1 MKVMFNAKQFNK
13 EMKNIIDY
21 STGFL
26 DGVQNGKKVFLNNL
40 GPEIAE
46 LASQYIDSNAR
57 VDERSLHHIYE
68 WYQAGDSNARLFN
81 IKYTVS
87 NLGLSFTADFK
98 QSTTIK
104 DGSRVPFYNKA
115 SIMESG
121 QSVTI
126 EPVTAEVLRFEVGG
140 EVVYTKKP
148 VKVENP
154 GGNTAGKFAQ
164 IFDTF
169 FGRYFS
175 QAFLRSSGLAEYFD
189 NPVVYKKNISQG
201 SRAGR
206 SHGLNVGYR
215 WVANARIA

>member
-1 MKVMFNAKQFNK
+1 MKVMFNAKTFNK
-13 EMKNIIDY
+13 EMNNIIKY

-26 DGVQNGKKVFLNNL
+26 DGVQAGKKQFLNNL
-40 GPEIAE
+40 GPEISE

-68 WYQAGDSNARLFN
+68 WYQSGDPSARLYN

-98 QSTTIK
+98 QSTTIR

-126 EPVTAEVLRFEVGG
+126 EPVRAQALRFEVGG
-140 EVVYTKKP
+140 QAIYTKRP
-148 VKVENP
+148 VTIDNP

-164 IFDTF
+164 VFDTF

-175 QAFLRSSGLAEYFD
+175 QAFLRSSGLAEYF
-189 NPVVYKKNISQG
+189 NKPTVYKKNLAQG

-215 WVANARIA
+215 WVANARTA

>member
-1 MKVMFNAKQFNK
+1 MRVAFNAKDFNK

-26 DGVQNGKKVFLNNL
+26 DGVQAGKKQFLNNL
-40 GPEIAE
+40 GPEISE
-46 LASQYIDSNAR
+46 LASQYIDANAR

-68 WYQAGDSNARLFN
+68 WYQTGDSNARLYN
-81 IKYTVS
+81 IKYTIS

-126 EPVTAEVLRFEVGG
+126 EPIKAKALRFEVGG
-140 EVVYTKKP
+140 EVVYTKSP
-148 VKVENP
+148 VTVDNP

-164 IFDTF
+164 VFDTF

-175 QAFLRSSGLAEYFD
+175 QAFLRSSGLAEYF
-189 NPVVYKKNISQG
+189 NKPTVYKKNLAQG
-201 SRAGR
+201 SRSGR

-215 WVANARIA
+215 WVANARTS

>member
-1 MKVMFNAKQFNK
+1 MRVAFNAKAFNK

-26 DGVQNGKKVFLNNL
+26 DGVQAGKKEFLNNL
-40 GPEIAE
+40 GPEISE
-46 LASQYIDSNAR
+46 IASQYIDSNAR
-57 VDERSLHHIYE
+57 VDEASLHHIYE
-68 WYQAGDSNARLFN
+68 WYQSGDSNARLFN

-98 QSTTIK
+98 QSATIK

-126 EPVTAEVLRFEVGG
+126 EPVTAEALRFEVNG

-148 VKVENP
+148 VVVDNP

-164 IFDTF
+164 VFDTF

-175 QAFLRSSGLAEYFD
+175 QAFLRSTGLSEYFN
-189 NPVVYKKNISQG
+189 NPVVYKKNIAQG

-206 SHGLNVGYR
+206 SHGLNVGHR

>member
-1 MKVMFNAKQFNK
+1 MKLSFDMRQFNK
-13 EMKNIIDY
+13 EMNNIIEY
-21 STGFL
+21 SSGFV
-26 DGVQNGKKVFLNNL
+26 DGIQAGKKEFLNNL
-40 GPEIAE
+40 GPDIAE

-57 VDERSLHHIYE
+57 VDERSLHHVYE
-68 WYQAGDSNARLFN
+68 WYQAGNMNARLFD

-87 NLGLSFTADFK
+87 NLGLSFTSDFK

-104 DGSRVPFYNKA
+104 DGSRTPFYNKA
-115 SIMESG
+115 SIMENG
-121 QSVTI
+121 QTVII
-126 EPVTAEVLRFEVGG
+126 EPVMAEALRFEVGG

-148 VKVENP
+148 VVVDNP

-164 IFDTF
+164 VFDTF

-175 QAFLRSSGLAEYFD
+175 QAFLKSSGLSQYFE
-189 NPVVYKKNISQG
+189 NPTVYKKNLSRG
-201 SRAGR
+201 SRSGR